1 MQLGDSLTGAGGTAS
16 TESMNPESMNPIL
29 RKLAPLRASLST
41 PSTRKVLTIAA
52 LAVSLVAFLTMWIS
66 LRGAYNLDGADATYG
81 DSCGS
86 SPPSY
91 QLLSGYVDQQEMS
104 MIRAAGYNNA
114 STANPAAGKNNQADG
129 ESCAS
134 GR

>member
-16 TESMNPESMNPIL
+16 MNPKSMNPIL

-41 PSTRKVLTIAA
+41 PSIRKVLPIAA

-66 LRGAYNLDGADATYG
+66 LHGAYNLDGADATYG

-91 QLLSGYVDQQEMS
+91 QLLSGYVDQTEMAT
-104 MIRAAGYNNA
+104 IVAAAANA
-114 STANPAAGKNNQADG
+114 SSPGDSAAKTNQADG
-129 ESCAS
+129 DSCAT

>member
-66 LRGAYNLDGADATYG
+66 LHGAYNLDGADATYG

-91 QLLSGYVDQQEMS
+91 QLLSGYVDKTEMAT
-104 MIRAAGYNNA
+104 IIAAAANA
-114 STANPAAGKNNQADG
+114 STPSDSAAKTNQADG
-129 ESCAS
+129 DSCAT

>member
-1 MQLGDSLTGAGGTAS
+1 MQLGDSLTGAGGTA
-16 TESMNPESMNPIL
+16 SMNPESMNPIL

-41 PSTRKVLTIAA
+41 PSIRKVLPIAA

-114 STANPAAGKNNQADG
+114 STGHANPAAGKNNQADG